1 MAEQFAG
8 LTLGVDVDQ
17 LNKAVKSLKDFRQA
31 NNEAKASVESFVDQN
46 QVAKTQAR
54 ELAAE
59 LAKQRK
65 EFKSIQQAID
75 PTAGQMEK
83 LRNAASQL
91 DKLWKKGVVP
101 DEDFFQLGSM
111 LETQINKL
119 ERNKKALTEEGR
131 AALEASKNKAKA
143 ANEAKKFIKALEQQA
158 AEAGKTRIELLEM
171 KAAELGVLDKAT
183 PFIDKMK
190 QQDKAMA
197 NAGVSAEQYRQAI
210 RMLPMQLTDVV
221 TSLASGMPVWM
232 VAIQQGG
239 QIKDAFG
246 GIVPMFMGI
255 KDAILG
261 AGEESEQTLDDMA
274 DQAGNLA
281 ESFNNTADAARN
293 ISRISTFRLLTVSIG
308 SAVAAFGYLA
318 YKIYQANKEMETTKA
333 LIESTTGAWGDFGA
347 RLSETAIKLSNETGK
362 SVEDVAK
369 AFITTKDNAQEAIM
383 KLVDVGYSYDDA
395 VKAVN
400 RYKGAADF
408 TAANAMIDEQ
418 ISKVRDLEKSWYQV
432 AAEKAKAI
440 GKVLVGDVEGT
451 EFAGKKQTRRG
462 WQIDEL
468 IERAKEEQKKFN
480 DLIKDSNV
488 KIAESA
494 AAIEKEYYQTNRIAA
509 ARKELIDLQER
520 QRQVNTTANK
530 EAKAQADYLVQAK
543 KEEIRQLEEAEA
555 KRKDGKKGKG
565 GTVTRSV
572 AEQLDKE
579 LYVLKA
585 QLETLKEHR
594 EVNDVISS
602 QRKTYW
608 TTLKQIQIL
617 EDVQSRR
624 KLSAGEQQL
633 LLEQKQVLEMAKE
646 KAELGDQILLQER
659 KNKLEQDSAAQAK
672 EYDAVLAT
680 MALRRKGY
688 TEDQIQLELDLQR
701 IQNEYVAKGG
711 AETDQQLQKLKDK
724 RRKIFEEETALQL
737 DWFAGMKDAWARY
750 GQEVNDVNG
759 NIEKIGISALNG
771 ISDQMAE
778 FLTTGKSNFKDFA
791 TSIIKMIVQMIT
803 KMAIFNA
810 ISSFGFGGGETWTIG
825 SLLKGA
831 GFANG
836 GYTGDG
842 GKYEPKGVV
851 HAGEFVFTKEATQR
865 IGARNLYKLMRGYA
879 NGGSVGGSGFS
890 RGASSTSGA
899 AIAFGDINVDVNNG
913 NDPKG
918 LETGVKMLVNEI
930 MTRECSQGGRIYN
943 FVMEKRG

>member
-131 AALEASKNKAKA
+131 AALEESKNKERAYL
-143 ANEAKKFIKALEQQA
+143 EGQKFIASLQA
-158 AEAGKTRIELLEM
+158 QADAAGKTQSELIAM
-171 KAAELGVLDKAT
+171 KAAQLGVSEQAAPFVAQMKAQE
-183 PFIDKMK
+183 KQMK
-190 QQDKAMA
+190 TVGISAGQYSQAMK
-197 NAGVSAEQYRQAI
+197 
-210 RMLPMQLTDVV
+210 MLPMQITDVV
-221 TSLASGMPVWM
+221 TSLASGMPIWM

-239 QIKDAFG
+239 QIKDSFG
-246 GIVPMFMGI
+246 GVANTFKVLMGYI
-255 KDAILG
+255 TPFNVALTGLIGGIGLLAFNAYKA
-261 AGEESEQTLDDMA
+261 ESELKKIRTTIQDTT
-274 DQAGNLA
+274 G
-281 ESFNNTADAARN
+281 
-293 ISRISTFRLLTVSIG
+293 LTG
-308 SAVAAFGYLA
+308 EF
-318 YKIYQANKEMETTKA
+318 ANK
-333 LIESTTGAWGDFGA
+333 I
-347 RLSETAIKLSNETGK
+347 AIGVRELADSSGK
-362 SVEDVAK
+362 SAEEIAK
-369 AFITTKDNAQEAIM
+369 AYITTKDSAQ
-383 KLVDVGYSYDDA
+383 D
-395 VKAVN
+395 
-400 RYKGAADF
+400 
-408 TAANAMIDEQ
+408 
-418 ISKVRDLEKSWYQV
+418 
-432 AAEKAKAI
+432 
-440 GKVLVGDVEGT
+440 
-451 EFAGKKQTRRG
+451 
-462 WQIDEL
+462 
-468 IERAKEEQKKFN
+468 
-480 DLIKDSNV
+480 
-488 KIAESA
+488 
-494 AAIEKEYYQTNRIAA
+494 AIEKLVNVGYTYDEAREKVNLYKDASSFVSLNKDIADHQVKVEGLADSWLDLVKKKMMYTNSASP
-509 ARKELIDLQER
+509 
-520 QRQVNTTANK
+520 T
-530 EAKAQADYLVQAK
+530 
-543 KEEIRQLEEAEA
+543 
-555 KRKDGKKGKG
+555 G
-565 GTVTRSV
+565 GI
-572 AEQLDKE
+572 LDKE
-579 LYVLKA
+579 LGHINKGLLFAKQTQEDMAKVIKESNIEFAKRANEIDKQNLSLNRVRAAQEALNKALEDQKYVAASSNEELKKQAAENVAIRRKELEEVQKLEQKKGQAKKTGGGIVRSPTEQLDRELYTLKA

-711 AETDQQLQKLKDK
+711 AETDQQLQELKDK

-930 MTRECSQGGRIYN
+930 MTRECSQGGRIYD

>member
-1 MAEQFAG
+1 MTEKYAG
-8 LTLGVDVDQ
+8 LTLGVDVSQ
-17 LNKAVKSLKDFRQA
+17 VNNAVKSLKDFKQA
-31 NNEAKASVESFVDQN
+31 NDSAKKSVEDFVDQEV
-46 QVAKTQAR
+46 VARQRAKDLAR
-54 ELAAE
+54 ELS
-59 LAKQRK
+59 KQRK
-65 EFKSIQQAID
+65 EFQEISNAID
-75 PTAGQMEK
+75 PTAAKMDK
-83 LRNAASQL
+83 LRAAADSL
-91 DKLWKKGVVP
+91 DKLWKKGIVP
-101 DEDFFQLGSM
+101 DDDFFRLGEI
-111 LETQINKL
+111 LESQQSKI
-119 ERNKKALTEEGR
+119 ERSRKALTEEGR
-131 AALEASKNKAKA
+131 ASLEASKNKAKA

-158 AEAGKTRIELLEM
+158 AAAGKTRIELLEM

-197 NAGVSAEQYRQAI
+197 NAGISAEQYRQAI

-246 GIVPMFMGI
+246 GIVPMFRGI

-261 AGEESEQTLDDMA
+261 AGEESEQTLSDMS
-274 DQAGNLA
+274 DQAGDLA

-293 ISRISTFRLLTVSIG
+293 ISRISTFRLLTVSTG
-308 SAVAAFGYLA
+308 AAVAAFGYLA

-347 RLSETAIKLSNETGK
+347 SLSETAIKLSNETGK
-362 SVEDVAK
+362 SVEEVAK
-369 AFITTKDNAQEAIM
+369 AFIATKDNAQEAIM

-395 VKAVN
+395 VKSVN
-400 RYKGAADF
+400 RYKDAADF

-494 AAIEKEYYQTNRIAA
+494 ASIEKEYYQTNRIAA

-530 EAKAQADYLVQAK
+530 EAKEQADYLVKAK

-579 LYVLKA
+579 LYVLQA
-585 QLETLKEHR
+585 QLKTLKEHR
-594 EVNDVISS
+594 TVNDVISS
-602 QRKTYW
+602 QRRSLW
-608 TTLKQIQIL
+608 SIEKQIEIL
-617 EDVQSRR
+617 EEAQSKRQ
-624 KLSAGEQQL
+624 LTAGEKKL
-633 LLEQKQVLEMAKE
+633 LAEQKSAIELARQ
-646 KAELGDQILLQER
+646 KAEIGDQIILQER
-659 KNKLEQDSAAQAK
+659 KNKLEQNSVDFIRQTSAAIDELNMKQQGMT
-672 EYDAVLAT
+672 DQ
-680 MALRRKGY
+680 
-688 TEDQIQLELDLQR
+688 QIQREIELQKIRNDYL
-701 IQNEYVAKGG
+701 AKGG
-711 AETDQQLQKLKDK
+711 GADD
-724 RRKIFEEETALQL
+724 TALQDMIKKRQEFYAKEDQL
-737 DWFAGMKDAWARY
+737 QGDWLAGAKKAFADY
-750 GQEVNDVNG
+750 GAEAMNMYDNVG
-759 NIEKIGISALNG
+759 EIASAGLNG
-771 ISDQMAE
+771 LSDLMTE
-778 FLTTGKSNFKDFA
+778 FLTTGKASFKDFA
-791 TSIIKMIVQMIT
+791 SSILKMIVQMIN
-803 KMAIFNA
+803 KMVIFNA
-810 ISSFGFGGGETWTIG
+810 ISGLTGGSTWNMG
-825 SLLKGA
+825 SLMS
-831 GFANG
+831 GFSSG

-842 GKYEPKGVV
+842 GKYDPAGIV
-851 HAGEFVFTKEATQR
+851 HKGEFVFTKEATQR
-865 IGARNLYKLMRGYA
+865 IGARNLYRMMRGYA
-879 NGGSVGGSGFS
+879 NGGVVGGNTYG
-890 RGASSTSGA
+890 GASTSA
-899 AIAFGDINVDVNNG
+899 AGSQFTFGDINVDINNG

-918 LETGVKMLVNEI
+918 LETGVRMIFTEMI
-930 MTRECSQGGRIYN
+930 QRACAQGGEVYN
-943 FVMEKRG
+943 FVNSKRG